1 MGRVPAQPLRR
12 MALAAALLVAALP
25 AARSE
30 DQQPRFTVDVHL
42 VRVLATVKDASGQ
55 LIGSLSKEDFQ
66 ILDNGVPQHLAVF
79 EHHTEQPLSIT
90 VMIDTS
96 ASTGIDLKY
105 EVDSVNRFFFA
116 LFREGNPADAASLLA
131 FNWETIQLAD
141 FTHNLARLDSAL
153 RGIRSDGGTSL
164 YDSIYL
170 AADGLDGREGRHVII
185 VVTDG
190 GDTTSYKTFHDAL
203 RAAQMTDTVLYPVLV
218 VPITNDAGRNT
229 GGENALTTLAQNTGG
244 RVFAPTLGAE
254 LDAAFLEIIRDLRTQ
269 YLLAYYPKDVPPT
282 KDPFHRIEIKLK
294 RPDLRVSARSGYYGE
309 TEPPKGAKGA
319 KGWRPTK

>member
-1 MGRVPAQPLRR
+1 MGRVPAQLLRR
-12 MALAAALLVAALP
+12 IGLAGALLLAALP
-25 AARSE
+25 ARAE
-30 DQQPRFTVDVHL
+30 DQPPVFQVDVRL

-55 LIGSLSKEDFQ
+55 LVGSLSKEDFQ
-66 ILDNGVPQHLAVF
+66 ILDNAVPQQLAVF
-79 EHHTEQPLSIT
+79 EHRTEQPLSIT

-105 EVDSVNRFFFA
+105 EVDSVNRFFRA
-116 LFREGNPADAASLLA
+116 LFKEGNPDDAASLVA
-131 FNWETIQLAD
+131 FNWETTQLSD
-141 FTHNLARLDSAL
+141 FTHNLARLDGAL
-153 RGIRSDGGTSL
+153 RRVRSEGGTSL

-170 AADGLDGREGRHVII
+170 AAGGLEGRQGRHVII

-203 RAAQMTDTVLYPVLV
+203 RAAQLSDTVLYPVLV

-229 GGENALTTLAQNTGG
+229 GGEHALATLAQNTGG
-244 RVFAPTLGAE
+244 RVFAPSLGDE

-269 YLLAYYPKDVPPT
+269 YLLAYYPRDVPLT
-282 KDPFHRIEIKLK
+282 KDPFHRIDIRLK

-309 TEPPKGAKGA
+309 TEPPKGARGA

>member
-1 MGRVPAQPLRR
+1 VTRIGLAGGLLLTVLLARAEDPQP
-12 MALAAALLVAALP
+12 VF
-25 AARSE
+25 
-30 DQQPRFTVDVHL
+30 QVDVRL

-55 LIGSLSKEDFQ
+55 LVGSLSKDDFQ
-66 ILDNGVPQHLAVF
+66 ISDNGVPQQLAIF

-105 EVDSVNRFFFA
+105 EVDSVNRFFRA
-116 LFREGNPADAASLLA
+116 LFHEGNPEDAAMLVA
-131 FNWETIQLAD
+131 FNWETVQLAG
-141 FTHNLARLDSAL
+141 FTHSPERLERAL

-170 AADGLDGREGRHVII
+170 AAGGLEGRQGRHVIV

-203 RAAQMTDTVLYPVLV
+203 RAAQMSDTVLYPVLV

-229 GGENALTTLAQNTGG
+229 GGEHALTTLAQNTGG
-244 RVFAPTLGAE
+244 RVFAPALGDE

-269 YLLAYYPKDVPPT
+269 YLLAYYPKEVPLT
-282 KDPFHRIEIKLK
+282 KDPYHRIDIRLK

-309 TEPPKGAKGA
+309 TEAPKGG
-319 KGWRPTK
+319 KGWRPVK

>member
-1 MGRVPAQPLRR
+1 MGRVPAHAVTRIGLAGGLLLTVLLARAEDPQP
-12 MALAAALLVAALP
+12 VF
-25 AARSE
+25 
-30 DQQPRFTVDVHL
+30 QVDVRL

-55 LIGSLSKEDFQ
+55 LVGSLSKDDFQ
-66 ILDNGVPQHLAVF
+66 ISDNGVPQQLAIF

-105 EVDSVNRFFFA
+105 EVDSVNRFFRA
-116 LFREGNPADAASLLA
+116 LFHEGNPDDAAMLVA
-131 FNWETIQLAD
+131 FNWETVQLAG
-141 FTHNLARLDSAL
+141 FTHSPERLERAL

-170 AADGLDGREGRHVII
+170 AAGGLEGRQGRHVII

-203 RAAQMTDTVLYPVLV
+203 RAAQMSDTVLYPVLV

-229 GGENALTTLAQNTGG
+229 GGEHALTTLAQNTGG
-244 RVFAPTLGAE
+244 RVFAPALGDE

-269 YLLAYYPKDVPPT
+269 YLLAYYPKDVPLT
-282 KDPFHRIEIKLK
+282 KDPYHRIDIRLK

-309 TEPPKGAKGA
+309 TEAPKGG
-319 KGWRPTK
+319 KGWRPVK

>member
-1 MGRVPAQPLRR
+1 MGRVPAQTLRR
-12 MALAAALLVAALP
+12 MALAGALLVAALA
-25 AARSE
+25 AARAE
-30 DQQPRFTVDVHL
+30 DQQPRFTVDVRL
-42 VRVLATVKDASGQ
+42 VRVLATVKNASGQ

-66 ILDNGVPQHLAVF
+66 ILDNGVPQQLAVF

-105 EVDSVNRFFFA
+105 EVDSVNRFFGA
-116 LFREGNPADAASLLA
+116 LFREGNPNDAASLLA
-131 FNWETIQLAD
+131 FNWQIIQLED

-153 RGIRSDGGTSL
+153 RRVRSEGGTSL

-170 AADGLDGREGRHVII
+170 AADSLDGREGRHVII

-244 RVFAPTLGAE
+244 HVFAPSLGAE

-269 YLLAYYPKDVPPT
+269 YLLAYYPKDVPLT
-282 KDPFHRIEIKLK
+282 KEPFHRIEIKVK

-309 TEPPKGAKGA
+309 TAPPKGAKGA
-319 KGWRPTK
+319 RGWRPTK

>member
-1 MGRVPAQPLRR
+1 MGRVPAQAVRR
-12 MALAAALLVAALP
+12 IALAGTLLVVALP
-25 AARSE
+25 ARGE
-30 DQQPRFTVDVHL
+30 DPPTVFQVDVRL
-42 VRVLATVKDASGQ
+42 VRVLATVKDSSGQ
-55 LIGSLSKEDFQ
+55 LVGSLSKDDFQ
-66 ILDNGVPQHLAVF
+66 ILDNTVPQQLAVF

-105 EVDSVNRFFFA
+105 EVDSVNRFFRA
-116 LFREGNPADAASLLA
+116 LFHEGNPDDAAMLLA
-131 FNWETIQLAD
+131 FNWETVQLTE
-141 FTHNLARLDSAL
+141 FTHNLARLENAL
-153 RGIRSDGGTSL
+153 RGIRSEGGTSL

-170 AADGLDGREGRHVII
+170 AAGGLEGRQGRHVII

-203 RAAQMTDTVLYPVLV
+203 RAAQMSDTVLYPVVV

-229 GGENALTTLAQNTGG
+229 GGEHALTTLAQNTGG
-244 RVFAPTLGAE
+244 RVFAATLGDA

-269 YLLAYYPKDVPPT
+269 YLLAYYPRNVPLT
-282 KDPFHRIEIKLK
+282 KDAYHRIDIRLK

-309 TEPPKGAKGA
+309 TEPPKGV
-319 KGWRPTK
+319 KGWRPVK

>member
-1 MGRVPAQPLRR
+1 MGRLPAQPLRR
-12 MALAAALLVAALP
+12 IALAGALLLAAVP
-25 AARSE
+25 APGE
-30 DQQPRFTVDVHL
+30 DQQPVFQVDVHL

-55 LIGSLSKEDFQ
+55 LIGSLSKDDFQ
-66 ILDNGVPQHLAVF
+66 ILDNAVPQQLAVF

-105 EVDSVNRFFFA
+105 EVDSVNRFFRA
-116 LFREGNPADAASLLA
+116 LFREGNPDDAASLVA
-131 FNWETIQLAD
+131 FNWQTIQLAD
-141 FTHNLARLDSAL
+141 FTHNLDRLDRGL
-153 RGIRSDGGTSL
+153 RGVRSEGGTSL

-170 AADGLDGREGRHVII
+170 AAGGLDGRQGRHVII

-203 RAAQMTDTVLYPVLV
+203 RAAQMSDTVLYPVLV

-229 GGENALTTLAQNTGG
+229 GGEHALTTLAQNTGG
-244 RVFAPTLGAE
+244 RVFAPTLGDE

-269 YLLAYYPKDVPPT
+269 YLLAYYPKDVPLT
-282 KDPFHRIEIKLK
+282 KDPFHRIDIRLK